1 MPKLYG
7 KSFTR
12 AELTE
17 RGGDMRQFAGVR
29 LGELGDGFERGVRT
43 VDFRTGS
50 GFDFTV
56 LADRGLD
63 IGAANF
69 NGAALAWQS
78 PTPYAHPAFYEPDG
92 LGWLRGFGG
101 GLMTTCG
108 LTYFGA
114 PNVDEGQPL
123 GLHGRA
129 SNLAATHLAYGA
141 DWHGDE
147 YELWVSGQIREVR
160 FFGENVVLRRRIS
173 AWLGSSRLVVE
184 DAVTNEGYETTPHMM
199 LYHCNLGY
207 PVLSEDSE
215 LLIDDAEVYR
225 ARRSLR
231 GRAARPSPVRPAHAG
246 LRRAGVPARPA
257 DGRRGLRPGR
267 AGQSRLRRRPRAG
280 RLPPLARGRAA
291 VDDPVEADRPGRV
304 RGGPGAGHQ
313 LDDRPGGGTR
323 RGPAE
328 VPGAGRDAQLPAG
341 ARRAGVAGG
350 DRRVCGRAA
359 AIGIPL

>member
-1 MPKLYG
+1 MPTLYG
-7 KSFTR
+7 RSFTR
-12 AELTE
+12 AELAE
-17 RGGDMRQFAGVR
+17 RAGDMRQFGGVR

-63 IGAANF
+63 IAAASF

-78 PTPYAHPAFYEPDG
+78 PTVYAHPAFYEPEG

-114 PNVDEGQPL
+114 PGVDEGIPL

-129 SNLAATHLAYGA
+129 SNLAATNLAYGA

-147 YELWVSGQIREVR
+147 YELWASGQIREVR

-173 AWLGSSRLVVE
+173 AWLGSSKLTIE
-184 DAVTNEGYETTPHMM
+184 DAVTNAGYESTPHML

-215 LLIDDAEVYR
+215 LLIHDSAVYARDEGCAAGLPDHRRFGPPTPGDTEQVFQHVPVTDAEGFASAALVNR
-225 ARRSLR
+225 AFAGGRGLGAYLKWRAAELPWMIQWKMLGQGAYVSGLEPATNWTV
-231 GRAARPSPVRPAHAG
+231 GRAAE
-246 LRRAGVPARPA
+246 RA
-257 DGRRGLRPGR
+257 
-267 AGQSRLRRRPRAG
+267 AG
-280 RLPPLARGRAA
+280 RLQLL
-291 VDDPVEADRPGRV
+291 EPGE
-304 RGGPGAGHQ
+304 
-313 LDDRPGGGTR
+313 TR
-323 RGPAE
+323 RYRLEIGVLASGAE
-328 VPGAGRDAQLPAG
+328 IDAFEAALPG
-341 ARRAGVAGG
+341 
-350 DRRVCGRAA
+350 
-359 AIGIPL
+359 

>member
-1 MPKLYG
+1 MICVSSPG
-7 KSFTR
+7 SGW
-12 AELTE
+12 A
-17 RGGDMRQFAGVR
+17 R
-29 LGELGDGFERGVRT
+29 LSDGFERGVRT

-184 DAVTNEGYETTPHMM
+184 DAVTNEGYETTPHML

-215 LLIDDAEVYR
+215 LLIDDAEVY
-225 ARRSLR
+225 ARDEVCAAGLPEHRR
-231 GRAARPSPVRPAHAG
+231 FAPPTPGYAEQVFQHVPQTDAEGFARAA
-246 LRRAGVPARPA
+246 L
-257 DGRRGLRPGR
+257 
-267 AGQSRLRRRPRAG
+267 GQSRVRRRPRAG
-280 RLPPLARGRAA
+280 RLPPLARGRAC
-291 VDDPVEADRPGRV
+291 
-304 RGGPGAGHQ
+304 RG
-313 LDDRPGGGTR
+313 
-323 RGPAE
+323 
-328 VPGAGRDAQLPAG
+328 
-341 ARRAGVAGG
+341 
-350 DRRVCGRAA
+350 
-359 AIGIPL
+359 

>member
-1 MPKLYG
+1 
-7 KSFTR
+7 
-12 AELTE
+12 
-17 RGGDMRQFAGVR
+17 MRQFAGVR

-92 LGWLRGFGG
+92 LGWLRSFGG

-129 SNLAATHLAYGA
+129 SNLAATNLAYGA

-215 LLIDDAEVYR
+215 LLIDDAEVLARDEVCAPGCPTIAGSPRPRR
-225 ARRSLR
+225 ATSSRSSSTSRRR
-231 GRAARPSPVRPAHAG
+231 TPRASPGPRWSIAPSTAAAGSAPTSAGTRPSC
-246 LRRAGVPARPA
+246 
-257 DGRRGLRPGR
+257 RG
-267 AGQSRLRRRPRAG
+267 
-280 RLPPLARGRAA
+280 
-291 VDDPVEADRPGRV
+291 
-304 RGGPGAGHQ
+304 
-313 LDDRPGGGTR
+313 
-323 RGPAE
+323 
-328 VPGAGRDAQLPAG
+328 
-341 ARRAGVAGG
+341 
-350 DRRVCGRAA
+350 
-359 AIGIPL
+359 